1 MLNKVI
7 NKYHQYNMKRY
18 ISGYLDQNK
27 SLNILIDDIKST
39 SDSTGVSIS
48 DYIILYEYIKKNK
61 PKFVLEC
68 GTGMSTVIIAEAMK
82 NFVLPQSPQ
91 AKFVSMESKKEWYN
105 HQISISPEQFNDFVE
120 IVYSPIDTWNYSF
133 VKGTVYKDVP
143 DYPYE
148 FVFVDGPSQGP
159 IEQVGAGVTM
169 CNMDFV
175 RVVENSDSPIT
186 GIIDNRK
193 HTILAYTNIFG
204 PQKVSLFS
212 NYAFGLVQNV
222 SKTDMILGDK
232 TKMIKRVFPYLV
244 KYNKKS
250 IFKYI

>member
-1 MLNKVI
+1 MI
-7 NKYHQYNMKRY
+7 MNKYY
-18 ISGYLDQNK
+18 QNK
-27 SLNILIDDIKST
+27 KNRFVRNYLNHNKELEELLDEASST
-39 SDSTGVSIS
+39 SDSVGVSIS
-48 DYIILYEYIKKNK
+48 DYIVLYEYIRRNK

-68 GTGMSTVIIAEAMK
+68 GTGRSTFIMALAFEK
-82 NFVLPQSPQ
+82 FVLSDFPE
-91 AKFVSMESKKEWYN
+91 AKLVSMEDKKEWYD
-105 HQISISPEQFNDFVE
+105 HQVSTFPERFKDFVE
-120 IVYSPIDTWNYSF
+120 LRYSPIDSWSYSF
-133 VKGTVYKDVP
+133 VIGTVYKEVP

-175 RVVENSDSPIT
+175 RVVANSDSPIT

>member
-1 MLNKVI
+1 MLKKIKKLYNKHKINHYVI
-7 NKYHQYNMKRY
+7 N
-18 ISGYLDQNK
+18 YLNQNTK
-27 SLNILIDDIKST
+27 LKNLIDEISAI
-39 SDSTGVSIS
+39 SDSTGTSLS
-48 DYIILYEYIKKNK
+48 DYVILYEYIRRNK

-68 GTGMSTVIIAEAMK
+68 GTGISTYIMAQAMK
-82 NFVLPQSPQ
+82 DFVLPHSPD
-91 AKFVSMESKKEWYN
+91 AKLVSMDDQEEWFN
-105 HQISISPEQFNDFVE
+105 HQVSIFPERFKDFVE
-120 IVYSPIDTWNYSF
+120 LRYSPIDSWSYSF
-133 VKGTVYKDVP
+133 VIGTVYKDVP

-175 RVVENSDSPIT
+175 RVVANSDSPIT